1 MLKYSVQSTDSGVSC
16 VSLGFC
22 TTIIITVII
31 IDILCVPFIGNGVGV
46 DTRCSWR
53 VTSAALWKTPGCQQ
67 LTSIATKSSSE
78 KREASGAVSHQRGR
92 MVAASLS
99 FPLLLLLHLASPAPA
114 ADAKEVAQVH
124 NPALGEVVQVG
135 RAYPLHN
142 VVSQSSQVVPP
153 PTGDGGK
160 GETKRAALLLDKI
173 MFAVQKVIMTI
184 FIITTRA

>member
-1 MLKYSVQSTDSGVSC
+1 MCAIYREWSGSGYEVFMARYIGS
-16 VSLGFC
+16 SLEHPG
-22 TTIIITVII
+22 
-31 IDILCVPFIGNGVGV
+31 VPP
-46 DTRCSWR
+46 
-53 VTSAALWKTPGCQQ
+53 TP